1 MRLLS
6 PALKAHGLEMDI
18 EIHTYLHIFKGKK
31 KKWYYIYVSNMKRIL
46 LKLNVVKREM
56 QYLYYVNI
64 VSNAVA
70 TGQFICI
77 RQV

>member
-31 KKWYYIYVSNMKRIL
+31 KKWYYVYVSNMKIIL
-46 LKLNVVKREM
+46 LKLNVVKE
-56 QYLYYVNI
+56 
-64 VSNAVA
+64 NAVVILCKHSFKCS
-70 TGQFICI
+70 GQFICI
-77 RQV
+77 KQA